1 MLEGEIRPHYP
12 EGKKKNKKKK
22 NWEWALQVDYVFQS
36 AEWLWECD
44 LGCLK
49 KSEGISAIW
58 IVPGLLT
65 MAMGKQSLN
74 VAEKP
79 S

>member
-1 MLEGEIRPHYP
+1 MEGETCPHHP
-12 EGKKKNKKKK
+12 EGKKKKTKQT
-22 NWEWALQVDYVFQS
+22 NWEWSLQVDYVFQT
-36 AEWLWECD
+36 AGWLWECD

-49 KSEGISAIW
+49 KSEGVPVIW
-58 IVPGLLT
+58 IVPGSLT
-65 MAMGKQSLN
+65 IAMGKQSLN